1 MFARRVSMDQQ
12 EAESQGRPIGSALR
26 MFLFAVAGALVA
38 SVILMIIP
46 QRHGPSVLDPNPFSD
61 VPGPIGKYQRF
72 LFHLLDSPY
81 VILPW
86 FLVITFLAVSRRNK
100 PKAWVYGFLAGFSLP
115 SIIFHYLLHW
125 I

>member
-1 MFARRVSMDQQ
+1 M
-12 EAESQGRPIGSALR
+12 LT
-26 MFLFAVAGALVA
+26 VAGALLA
-38 SVILMIIP
+38 SVMLLIIP
-46 QRHGPSVLDPNPFSD
+46 QRRGPSVLEPDPFSD
-61 VPGPIGKYQRF
+61 VPGPMGEYQRF
-72 LFHLLDSPY
+72 LVHLLDSPY

-115 SIIFHYLLHW
+115 SIIFHFLLRW

>member
-1 MFARRVSMDQQ
+1 MDQQ
-12 EAESQGRPIGSALR
+12 QAGSPGLGSALR
-26 MFLFAVAGALVA
+26 MFLFAVAGALLS
-38 SVILMIIP
+38 SVMLMIIP

-61 VPGPIGKYQRF
+61 VPGAIGKYQRLLLH
-72 LFHLLDSPY
+72 LFDNPY

-86 FLVITFLAVSRRNK
+86 FLVITFLAVSRHNK

-115 SIIFHYLLHW
+115 SIIFHYLLRW

>member
-1 MFARRVSMDQQ
+1 MDQQ
-12 EAESQGRPIGSALR
+12 QAGSHGPPTGSALR
-26 MFLFAVAGALVA
+26 MFLVAVAGALLA
-38 SVILMIIP
+38 SVMLLIIP
-46 QRHGPSVLDPNPFSD
+46 RPHGSSVLDPNPYSH
-61 VPGPIGKYQRF
+61 VPGPLGEFQRF
-72 LFHLLDSPY
+72 LLQLFDSPY

-115 SIIFHYLLHW
+115 SIIFHYLLRW